1 VHRGRITA
9 HLGRAAGN
17 AHKVLEHLYERPIAA
32 VKEVQEITG
41 TTYAAANQL
50 VARLVE
56 QEILYE
62 FTGQRRNRRF
72 RYEPYIRLFAEPG

>member
-1 VHRGRITA
+1 M
-9 HLGRAAGN
+9 
-17 AHKVLEHLYERPIAA
+17 LEHLYERPIAA